1 MITNSRQ
8 YDAILFD
15 LDGTLIDTALDMVA
29 VLNAQLHDAG
39 RSPIDYELAR
49 SNVSNGSAGLI
60 HLGFP
65 DVSSEEHEQLR
76 CDYLNRYADAVC
88 VYTTLFPTL
97 PELLQKLEDA
107 RIPWGIVT
115 NKPARMTA
123 PLLDALALSSRA
135 ACAIS
140 GDTIPQRKP
149 DPAPM
154 LLACEHTGVAPERTV
169 YVGDASRDIE
179 AGRAAGM
186 FTVAASYGYVTA
198 DDNPESWLADV
209 IVNDPQE
216 LTTLLLKGV
225 NLHAA

>member
-1 MITNSRQ
+1 MTNSRQ
-8 YDAILFD
+8 FDAVLFD

-29 VLNAQLHDAG
+29 ILNAQLQDAG
-39 RSPIDYELAR
+39 RNPIDYELAR

-76 CDYLNRYADAVC
+76 CDYLNRYAAAVC
-88 VYTTLFPTL
+88 VHSTLFPTL
-97 PELLQKLEDA
+97 ADLLQKLENA
-107 RIPWGIVT
+107 KIPWGIVT

-154 LLACEHTGVAPERTV
+154 FLACEQTGVAPKRTV
-169 YVGDASRDIE
+169 YVGDSIRDID

-186 FTVAASYGYVTA
+186 FTVAARYGYVTA

-216 LTTLLLKGV
+216 LTTFLLKGV

>member
-1 MITNSRQ
+1 MASPRQ
-8 YDAILFD
+8 FDAVLFD
-15 LDGTLIDTALDMVA
+15 LDGTLIDTALDMVTI
-29 VLNAQLHDAG
+29 LNSQLQDAE

-49 SNVSNGSAGLI
+49 SHVSNGSAGLI

-65 DVSSEEHEQLR
+65 DVSSEEHDQLR

-88 VYTTLFPTL
+88 DYSRLFPTL
-97 PELLQKLEDA
+97 SDLLQRLEDA

-135 ACAIS
+135 TCAIS

-154 LLACEHTGVAPERTV
+154 LLACEQTGVAPERTV
-169 YVGDASRDIE
+169 YVGDSIRDIE

-186 FTVAASYGYVTA
+186 FTIAASYGYVTA
-198 DDNPESWLADV
+198 NDNPESWLADV

-216 LTTLLLKGV
+216 LTRLLLKGV

>member
-1 MITNSRQ
+1 MTNSRQ
-8 YDAILFD
+8 FDAVLFD
-15 LDGTLIDTALDMVA
+15 LDGTLIDPALDMVA
-29 VLNAQLHDAG
+29 ILNAQLQDAG

-60 HLGFP
+60 YLGFP

-76 CDYLNRYADAVC
+76 CDYLNRYAAAVC
-88 VYTTLFPTL
+88 VHSTLFPAL
-97 PELLQKLEDA
+97 ADLLQKLEDA
-107 RIPWGIVT
+107 KIPWGIVT

-154 LLACEHTGVAPERTV
+154 FLACDQTGVAPERTV
-169 YVGDASRDIE
+169 YVGDSIRDID

-186 FTVAASYGYVTA
+186 FTVAARYGYVTA

-216 LTTLLLKGV
+216 LTTFLLKGV
-225 NLHAA
+225 NPHAA

>member
-1 MITNSRQ
+1 MTNSRQ
-8 YDAILFD
+8 FDAVLFD

-29 VLNAQLHDAG
+29 ILNAQLQDAG
-39 RSPIDYELAR
+39 RNPIDYKLAR

-76 CDYLNRYADAVC
+76 CDYLNRYAAAVC
-88 VYTTLFPTL
+88 VHSTLFPTL
-97 PELLQKLEDA
+97 ADLLQKLENA
-107 RIPWGIVT
+107 KIPWGIVT

-154 LLACEHTGVAPERTV
+154 FLACDQTGVAPKRTV
-169 YVGDASRDIE
+169 YVGDSIRDID

-186 FTVAASYGYVTA
+186 FTVAARYGYVTA

-216 LTTLLLKGV
+216 LTRLLLKGV